1 MSTVKARS
9 ELAAT
14 ELKKTPPD
22 SRVETVGRLLFG
34 DQDWQTKFQQVGDR
48 YAMFADLEG
57 PVGADQGYTDSPQ
70 WKHLKTLDT
79 NWRNVVIYCSP
90 DLEETRDSSG
100 KLTKIHDNA
109 RSEDIDVGDIL
120 WDVKQETIVGKE
132 YSTLAETKIDQKVG
146 GEPAGER
153 KKIAETITF
162 HPLYLKEVEKKN
174 YLLFTDDLLKKVAHP
189 NLWRTVKSFCKKRL
203 RKADDCTS
211 MDALMGL
218 EGTLHHEFFHLGL
231 FGNWL
236 DRPDQLEAYYWKWN
250 TIHKLDNNPENYA
263 LLALAIQVI
272 VEKNHSVDKN
282 GKITAPRTGL

>member
-1 MSTVKARS
+1 M
-9 ELAAT
+9 
-14 ELKKTPPD
+14 
-22 SRVETVGRLLFG
+22 
-34 DQDWQTKFQQVGDR
+34 
-48 YAMFADLEG
+48 
-57 PVGADQGYTDSPQ
+57 
-70 WKHLKTLDT
+70 
-79 NWRNVVIYCSP
+79 
-90 DLEETRDSSG
+90 
-100 KLTKIHDNA
+100 TKIHDNA

-218 EGTLHHEFFHLGL
+218 EGTLHHEVSNKARCLCETLSANQFHLVLPSRFIRKLVGSTRSARSL
-231 FGNWL
+231 LLEMEYHPQARQQPRELRPLSFGYSS
-236 DRPDQLEAYYWKWN
+236 DRRKESQ
-250 TIHKLDNNPENYA
+250 
-263 LLALAIQVI
+263 
-272 VEKNHSVDKN
+272 
-282 GKITAPRTGL
+282 R